1 LFFWN
6 AVDPGDDNAWTEV
19 PGSATSWNE
28 QVPGPGNSWTNIA
41 A

>member
-1 LFFWN
+1 MAIVYNPW
-6 AVDPGDDNAWTEV
+6 DDTGTWTEV
-19 PGSATSWNE
+19 PGSATSWSE

>member
-1 LFFWN
+1 MAWSS
-6 AVDPGDDNAWTEV
+6 VTPGASNTWTGV
-19 PGSATSWNE
+19 PGSATTWTE